1 MSVILFN
8 LGDIHEIKAKY
19 KIIISMIDLLEDYPF
34 EQISI
39 KMICAKCKIN
49 RSTFYDNFQ
58 DKYDLLSTIQS
69 YHLNKYEKLLKAL
82 SNNFHNIK
90 KSLKKYLSSSI
101 LFSNIYIERNLFST
115 LFSSQ
120 IQIKV

>member
-1 MSVILFN
+1 MKL
-8 LGDIHEIKAKY
+8 KAKY

-39 KMICAKCKIN
+39 KMICAQSKIN

-90 KSLKKYLSSSI
+90 KSLKKYLNSFI
-101 LFSNIYIERNLFST
+101 LFLNIYIERNLFSRYFHLT
-115 LFSSQ
+115 S
-120 IQIKV
+120 K

>member
-1 MSVILFN
+1 MKL
-8 LGDIHEIKAKY
+8 KAKY

-39 KMICAKCKIN
+39 KMICAQSKIN

-69 YHLNKYEKLLKAL
+69 YHLNKYEKLLKTL

-90 KSLKKYLSSSI
+90 KSLKKYLSSFI
-101 LFSNIYIERNLFST
+101 LFLNIYIERNLFFT
-115 LFSSQ
+115 LFLSQ
-120 IQIKV
+120 IQIEV

>member
-1 MSVILFN
+1 MKL
-8 LGDIHEIKAKY
+8 KAKY

-58 DKYDLLSTIQS
+58 INTTYCLQSKVTI
-69 YHLNKYEKLLKAL
+69 
-82 SNNFHNIK
+82 
-90 KSLKKYLSSSI
+90 
-101 LFSNIYIERNLFST
+101 
-115 LFSSQ
+115 
-120 IQIKV
+120 

>member
-1 MSVILFN
+1 
-8 LGDIHEIKAKY
+8 
-19 KIIISMIDLLEDYPF
+19 
-34 EQISI
+34 
-39 KMICAKCKIN
+39 MICAQSKIN

-90 KSLKKYLSSSI
+90 
-101 LFSNIYIERNLFST
+101 RA
-115 LFSSQ
+115 
-120 IQIKV
+120 

>member
-1 MSVILFN
+1 MKL
-8 LGDIHEIKAKY
+8 KAKY

-90 KSLKKYLSSSI
+90 KEPEKVFKFFHIILKYIYLSLI
-101 LFSNIYIERNLFST
+101 HI
-115 LFSSQ
+115 
-120 IQIKV
+120 